1 MSTVAFVS
9 PFAITSATLSR
20 LVNASI
26 SAGGSVEVAITS
38 RSRNVSRR
46 RRAEPASDT
55 FTAAGCRAQLLD
67 ELEQDG
73 QAVTEQPSRFAR
85 ILRLLG
91 ERLQDLLLALG
102 TEAREGA
109 QPLLL
114 GRLLQPGDR
123 RHAELL
129 PDPARGLRA
138 EPGQPHELDDLLGYE
153 RLPLRQRLHLPLLD
167 DLDDLV
173 LDRLADP
180 RELLR
185 LAVER
190 ELGDRGPGLADPRG
204 GAAVGEHAERV
215 LAFELAQVCEQL
227 ELVRQLVVP
236 RQRRGHLQR

>member
-26 SAGGSVEVAITS
+26 SAARIGGGGDHVEIAE
-38 RSRNVSRR
+38 RLPPPPRRAGLRHLHRR
-46 RRAEPASDT
+46 RMP
-55 FTAAGCRAQLLD
+55 AQLLD
-67 ELEQDG
+67 ELEQDRQPVAE
-73 QAVTEQPSRFAR
+73 QAPRLAG

-102 TEAREGA
+102 AEPGQHA

-114 GRLLQPGDR
+114 GRLLQSGDR
-123 RHAELL
+123 RDPELL
-129 PDPARGLRA
+129 PDPPRGLRA
-138 EPGQPHELDDLLGYE
+138 EAGQVHELDDLLGDE
-153 RLPLRQRLHLPLLD
+153 RLPLRQRLHLARLD

-180 RELLR
+180 GELLG

-190 ELGDRGPGLADPRG
+190 ELRHRCAGLADAGR

-215 LAFELAQVCEQL
+215 LALELAQVGEQL
-227 ELVRQLVVP
+227 ELAGQLVVP
-236 RQRRGHLQR
+236 RQGGGHLQR